1 MTRRTV
7 AVLMGGT
14 SPEHGVSLKSGA
26 TMWRG
31 LASAGHRVLAVVM
44 SRDGL
49 WNLLDDSVLPDQ
61 LPVEAPGAPSLP
73 HRRGDALAITA
84 LLKAESVDIV
94 MIGLH
99 GPGGEDGSIQG
110 FFEVAG
116 LPYTGPGIPC
126 SAVAMDK
133 LWLKRLLKAEGLPTS
148 DWLEFTDDEVR
159 GGDVEALVRKAH
171 EWVVSAG

>member
-49 WNLLDDSVLPDQ
+49 WNLLDASVLPEQ
-61 LPVEAPGAPSLP
+61 LPVEAP
-73 HRRGDALAITA
+73 A
-84 LLKAESVDIV
+84 LLLFRIDAATHSRSRRFSN
-94 MIGLH
+94 
-99 GPGGEDGSIQG
+99 PNPS
-110 FFEVAG
+110 
-116 LPYTGPGIPC
+116 
-126 SAVAMDK
+126 
-133 LWLKRLLKAEGLPTS
+133 TS
-148 DWLEFTDDEVR
+148 
-159 GGDVEALVRKAH
+159 
-171 EWVVSAG
+171 